1 MGLPKEIA
9 ELIERFERNREAYK
23 SGQYNEMQLRQEFLD
38 PFFGA
43 LGWDMNNQQ
52 GYAEAYKDVIHED
65 SIKVGADTKAPDYCF
80 RTGGTRK
87 FFLEA
92 KKPSVHIKEDISPA
106 FQLRRYAW
114 SAKLPLSILS
124 DFEEFAIYDTR
135 IKPEKMD
142 KASSARIHYFTYQD
156 YEKNWDLITSVFSRE
171 AVLKGS
177 FDKYAEKSRLKKGT
191 ATVDDA
197 FLTEIEDW
205 RDMLAKNI
213 ALRNADLST
222 RELNFAVQRT
232 IDRIVFLR
240 ICEDRGIE
248 EYGRLQVQLNGTNVY
263 KRLVQLFSQ
272 ADDRYNS
279 GLFHFQREKDRHED
293 PDKLTPN
300 IAIDDKPLKD
310 IINRLYYPES
320 PYEFSVLSADILG
333 QVYEQFLGKVIR
345 LTAGHQAKVEEKPE
359 VRKAGGV
366 YYTPKYI
373 VDYIVKNTVG
383 KLLGGG
389 DRGSEIEIGGR
400 GSGVGI
406 DNTNIQG
413 PGSLA
418 GSDELNN
425 GGIPPD
431 KNVSEG
437 RTLWVDQSNAESSS
451 LNPRQHSG
459 GAQSEI
465 EKRISSPR
473 VDSPGIAG
481 GIGNTSDAGKSI
493 GISTETKS
501 GESMGSIAAGRA
513 SDKRSSAFSPTPDRR
528 PLTPKDASRLKIL
541 DPACGSGSFL
551 LGAYQYLL
559 DWHRDWY
566 VSDDPKKWC
575 LAKNPPLYQAQGGDY
590 HLTTSEKKRILLNN
604 IYGVDID
611 SQAVEVTKL
620 SLFLKVLEGENN
632 QTLANQLKMFHE
644 RALPDLGD
652 NIKCGNSL
660 VGPDFYQ
667 QQTMLDDEERY
678 RVNVFDWKKEFPQV
692 FSPSPR
698 EGEGR
703 GEGGF
708 DAVIGNP
715 PYVRQELLGE
725 LKDYFQQ
732 HYETYHG
739 VADLYVY
746 FVEKGVSLLK
756 QGGHF
761 GIIVANKWM
770 KVNYGEPLRQWMKT
784 QNLVEIV
791 DFGDLP
797 VFKGAT
803 TYTCILH
810 LSRNHQQDVFN
821 AVHVKTLDFTSLTD
835 YVGEHSSVVSRSAL
849 DDLGWSL
856 ADDKTQKLLTKLK
869 TTGRPLVEY
878 VDGKIYYGVK
888 TGFNEAF
895 VVDRK
900 TRKELISEDK
910 KSAEVIKPFLAGRDI
925 RRYQT
930 PGSDKF
936 VIFTRRG
943 VDIKKYPAIEKYLR
957 TFKDRLMPK
966 PKDWKGKEW
975 TGRKPGPYQWYEIQ
989 DTVDYYAEFEKPKI
1003 LWPGISSEVTAFA
1016 LDENGYYG
1024 NDNNQLIITGD
1035 KYLLGVLNS
1044 KLSKYILTHI
1054 CDKVQGGFYRLKI
1067 TYIEQLPIRPLN
1079 VAAPADK
1086 GLHEKMVSLVDQM
1099 LSLNKQLPEAKT
1111 DHEKTALQ
1119 RQIDATD
1126 QQIDKLVYG
1135 LYGLTEEEIKIVEGH

>member
-1 MGLPKEIA
+1 VLMGLPKEITD
-9 ELIERFERNREAYK
+9 LIERFERNREAYK

-38 PFFGA
+38 PLFGA

-80 RTGGTRK
+80 RIGGTRK

-92 KKPSVHIKEDISPA
+92 KKPSIDIKEAISPA

-135 IKPEKMD
+135 IKPEKTD
-142 KASSARIHYFTYQD
+142 KASSARIHYFTYKD
-156 YEKNWDLITSVFSRE
+156 YEKNWDLITSVFSRD

-248 EYGRLQVQLNGTNVY
+248 EYGRLQMQLNGTNVY
-263 KRLVQLFSQ
+263 KRLVQLFGQ

-279 GLFHFQREKDRHED
+279 GLFHFQREKDRHEE

-310 IINRLYYPES
+310 IISRLYYPES

-383 KLLGGG
+383 KLV
-389 DRGSEIEIGGR
+389 E
-400 GSGVGI
+400 
-406 DNTNIQG
+406 
-413 PGSLA
+413 
-418 GSDELNN
+418 
-425 GGIPPD
+425 D
-431 KNVSEG
+431 KKPKEV
-437 RTLWVDQSNAESSS
+437 
-451 LNPRQHSG
+451 
-459 GAQSEI
+459 
-465 EKRISSPR
+465 EK
-473 VDSPGIAG
+473 
-481 GIGNTSDAGKSI
+481 
-493 GISTETKS
+493 
-501 GESMGSIAAGRA
+501 
-513 SDKRSSAFSPTPDRR
+513 
-528 PLTPKDASRLKIL
+528 LTIL

-566 VSDDPKKWC
+566 VNDDPKKWC
-575 LAKNPPLYQAQGGDY
+575 VARNPPLYQAQGGDY

-620 SLFLKVLEGENN
+620 SLLLKVLEGENN

-660 VGPDFYQ
+660 IGPDFYQ
-667 QQTMLDDEERY
+667 QQSMLDDEERY
-678 RVNVFDWKKEFPQV
+678 RVNVFDWKKEFA
-692 FSPSPR
+692 
-698 EGEGR
+698 EIMNA
-703 GEGGF
+703 GGF

-715 PYVRQELLGE
+715 PYIPLEMISDEQ
-725 LKDYFQQ
+725 KSYFQKNHPQ
-732 HYETYHG
+732 LERKYDTSIVFILALLQKLKRTGRLGYISSLTWQTGENFSKLRENLFKKVG
-739 VADLYVY
+739 VVKLINLPFDVFKSAYVDTGIYILSGSSTDKYCIYRFPKKEKVTDLDNITFSEVPVNLISSPDFKVVLDPKAQLMIARLNNSR
-746 FVEKGVSLLK
+746 FVPLGNFTISTQGLASNRFELSEKGK
-756 QGGHF
+756 GGTWF
-761 GIIVANKWM
+761 
-770 KVNYGEPLRQWMKT
+770 
-784 QNLVEIV
+784 
-791 DFGDLP
+791 
-797 VFKGAT
+797 
-803 TYTCILH
+803 
-810 LSRNHQQDVFN
+810 
-821 AVHVKTLDFTSLTD
+821 
-835 YVGEHSSVVSRSAL
+835 
-849 DDLGWSL
+849 
-856 ADDKTQKLLTKLK
+856 
-869 TTGRPLVEY
+869 
-878 VDGKIYYGVK
+878 
-888 TGFNEAF
+888 
-895 VVDRK
+895 
-900 TRKELISEDK
+900 
-910 KSAEVIKPFLAGRDI
+910 PFLEKGQVY
-925 RRYQT
+925 RYAFDCEKVVYT
-930 PGSDKF
+930 DMNDKLS
-936 VIFTRRG
+936 
-943 VDIKKYPAIEKYLR
+943 LR
-957 TFKDRLMPK
+957 TFYEKHPKILIRRVINRQDRLMAAYTDKKLVFKKDINPFIITDDNWNPYYVLGILNSRLVSYFYVNTSSIATKDDFRQTTLAELRRLPVPK
-966 PKDWKGKEW
+966 LEVKDARHAEMM
-975 TGRKPGPYQWYEIQ
+975 RLIQ
-989 DTVDYYAEFEKPKI
+989 D
-1003 LWPGISSEVTAFA
+1003 
-1016 LDENGYYG
+1016 
-1024 NDNNQLIITGD
+1024 
-1035 KYLLGVLNS
+1035 
-1044 KLSKYILTHI
+1044 
-1054 CDKVQGGFYRLKI
+1054 
-1067 TYIEQLPIRPLN
+1067 
-1079 VAAPADK
+1079 
-1086 GLHEKMVSLVDQM
+1086 M
-1099 LSLNKQLPEAKT
+1099 LSLNEKIPAIKT

-1126 QQIDKLVYG
+1126 QQIDQLVYE
-1135 LYGLTEEEIKIVEGH
+1135 LYGLTEEEIKIVEGKAGE